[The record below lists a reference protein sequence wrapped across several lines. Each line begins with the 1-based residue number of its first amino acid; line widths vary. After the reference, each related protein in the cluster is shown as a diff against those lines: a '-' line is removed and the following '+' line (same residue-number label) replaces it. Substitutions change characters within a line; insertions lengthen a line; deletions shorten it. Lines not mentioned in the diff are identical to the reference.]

1 MGNKRIPFVVAMEA
15 PLEKGVT
22 EFGAGALWAIGQA
35 IALAVPGAF
44 GVHELFA
51 AAALVVVVILFQVV
65 FYGAGAPNAAVMLAA
80 YVSGEEKSVAATL
93 RMVLATMA
101 GAVVGAVFARDTL
114 LHFALPVDGIRP
126 PISFFPEYGSNF
138 VLALEA
144 VTSLLICSF
153 SLLVL
158 PKRFF
163 IGLAGLFII
172 PVPAALLGVPGIDP
186 AWSLGRAVAAKN
198 FANNSLYLLGPFGGA
213 LAFGVACRLG
223 KILKKLTKTSKKKK
237 KN

>member
-1 MGNKRIPFVVAMEA
+1 MGKRIPFVVAMEA

-126 PISFFPEYGSNF
+126 PISFFP
-138 VLALEA
+138 
-144 VTSLLICSF
+144 
-153 SLLVL
+153 
-158 PKRFF
+158 
-163 IGLAGLFII
+163 GLAGLFII

-223 KILKKLTKTSKKKK
+223 KILKKLTRTSKKKK